1 VTGGLAVPSG
11 DPAQLDT
18 LADQLQALGTQTAD
32 LGADTLKA
40 AASTL
45 AESDWTGQAA
55 GSFAEFAVDLGG
67 GIGSAEPVLN
77 TIVEAAQR
85 FSTALSDAQQK
96 VQAYNSLAQA
106 AENDPSGSLLGDAE
120 LAGQNATDS
129 LQALQEAGNQAA
141 ATVTSAAGD
150 LENLFK
156 GPVGSWINSLDM
168 PPGGIFG
175 NPGDPLLPGLGETEI
190 YPLPP
195 DLGLT
200 QGDPVAPDLGLTQ
213 GDPIPPDLGLT
224 QGDPVPPEIG
234 IGSEIYP
241 LPPELGLDERYP
253 IGPLGPLI
261 NPDSGGSGSG
271 GEGVPKAP
279 KSGYGKSAVPSW
291 VINQGETPYQG
302 ETPTQTATRI
312 MNAQY
317 GQGNWNK
324 GPGSEYNQILK
335 WASRHF

>member
-1 VTGGLAVPSG
+1 VTGGLDVPGG

-18 LADQLQALGTQTAD
+18 LASQLKGLGTQTAD
-32 LGADTLKA
+32 LGTDTLKA

-45 AESDWTGQAA
+45 ADSDWTGQAA

-67 GIGSAEPVLN
+67 GIGSAEPLLN
-77 TIVEAAQR
+77 TIAEAAQQ
-85 FSTALSDAQQK
+85 FSRALSDAQQT
-96 VQAYNSLAQA
+96 VQAYNYLAQA

-120 LAGQNATDS
+120 LAGQNAMGS
-129 LQALQEAGNQAA
+129 LQALEEAGNQAA

-156 GPVGSWINSLDM
+156 GPAGSWISSLDI

-175 NPGDPLLPGLGETEI
+175 NPGGPLLPGLGGTET

-200 QGDPVAPDLGLTQ
+200 QGDPPAPDLGL
-213 GDPIPPDLGLT
+213 P
-224 QGDPVPPEIG
+224 QGDPVPPELG

-241 LPPELGLDERYP
+241 LPPELGLGESYP
-253 IGPLGPLI
+253 IGPLGSLI

-271 GEGVPKAP
+271 GETPTGGVPKAP
-279 KSGYGKSAVPSW
+279 KSGYGKTAVPSW
-291 VINQGETPYQG
+291 VINQGEAPYEG

-317 GQGNWNK
+317 GQGNWSK